1 MTDIHTKLRAHFE
14 PSAVSWRVG
23 STNADKTKGMALA
36 YIDVRDVMDRLDA
49 VVGPENWSDSYTET
63 AKGTL
68 LCTLSIRIN
77 GEWISKCDGAG
88 ATDVEAEKGQV
99 SDALKRAAVKWGI
112 GRYLYS
118 LSSPWVPIEARGRSY
133 AITDAGLAKLVD
145 VLSKSMASDKA
156 ARMSTPKPDAPEP
169 VRSVTPIKAE
179 TVMKETAERIEHSRE
194 ATDQWLDQLRQ
205 FYQQVTR
212 NSVPLAH
219 VKADLAAW
227 EKMRASFWSDIT
239 PKDQER
245 VSQALSKVNSA
256 IAAKGKA
263 AA

>member
-1 MTDIHTKLRAHFE
+1 MTEIFSKLRAHF
-14 PSAVSWRVG
+14 PPAAVSWRVG
-23 STNADKTKGMALA
+23 STTADKSKGMALA
-36 YIDVRDVMDRLDA
+36 YIDARDVMDRLDE

-118 LSSPWVPIEARGRSY
+118 LASPWVPIEARGKSY
-133 AITDAGLAKLVD
+133 TITDAGISTLVD
-145 VLSKSMASDKA
+145 VLRKA
-156 ARMSTPKPDAPEP
+156 GAADRKPEATEP
-169 VRSVTPIKAE
+169 PRKPAPIKAE
-179 TVMKETAERIEHSRE
+179 TVMEDTAKRIEHSRE

-219 VKADLAAW
+219 VRSDLATW
-227 EKMRASFWSDIT
+227 EKMRATFWNDIT